1 MYENPLLERAILFVP
16 LAVCFLF
23 LGFQFSSPLA
33 ILGAVVALLPIPNYG
48 RKKEF
53 KGTRCP
59 MLGEAARRGAEI
71 KPQEQPART
80 PPQ

>member
-1 MYENPLLERAILFVP
+1 MYENPLLERVIIFIP

-23 LGFQFSSPLA
+23 VGFEVSPLLA
-33 ILGAVVALLPIPNYG
+33 ILGAVVALLPILNYDK
-48 RKKEF
+48 KKEF

-59 MLGEAARRGAEI
+59 MLGEATRRGAEI
-71 KPQEQPART
+71 KPPEKPISI